1 MPIGKIGGYAGK
13 GGDYSSGSQNI
24 DASKKSK
31 SGPSVF
37 FPLVAMFWAARS
49 FLFTVVEFLFV
60 QTWLL
65 LSVKGAWPFFVTFP
79 PHNPAGA
86 TTVSGYQKT
95 DVQHSYGAGALNV
108 EAQTNVPKVKENL
121 SYSKAEGSGTSQYG
135 AGAVGME
142 TAMKAPKLKHEG
154 LGQVDK
160 TKEMVRE

>member
-24 DASKKSK
+24 DASKKT
-31 SGPSVF
+31 
-37 FPLVAMFWAARS
+37 A
-49 FLFTVVEFLFV
+49 
-60 QTWLL
+60 
-65 LSVKGAWPFFVTFP
+65 
-79 PHNPAGA
+79 A
-86 TTVSGYQKT
+86 TTVSGYQKA